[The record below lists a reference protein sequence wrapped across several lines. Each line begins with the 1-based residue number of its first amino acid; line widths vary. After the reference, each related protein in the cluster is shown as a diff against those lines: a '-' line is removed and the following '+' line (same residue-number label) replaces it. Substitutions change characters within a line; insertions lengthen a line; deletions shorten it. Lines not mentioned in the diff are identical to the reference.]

1 MAAAQRRT
9 RKLVRRTVSL
19 PGEVDRQVQQL
30 ARSQSRSTARVLEA
44 LVEAGL
50 AAREAEK
57 RRFFELAER
66 LRVTADPDEVQQIKQ
81 DLARM
86 TFGA

>member
-1 MAAAQRRT
+1 MVTAQRKR
-9 RKLVRRTVSL
+9 RKVVRRSVSL
-19 PGEVDRQVQQL
+19 RGDVDRQVQEL
-30 ARSQSRSTARVLEA
+30 ARHQSRSTASVLEG
-44 LVEAGL
+44 LIEAGL

-66 LRVTADPDEVQQIKQ
+66 LRVTADPDEVRQIKQ

>member
-1 MAAAQRRT
+1 MATSHRKT
-9 RKLVRRTVSL
+9 PKLVRRSVSL
-19 PGEVDRQVQQL
+19 PGDIDRQVQQL
-30 ARSQSRSTARVLEA
+30 ARSQSRSTASMLEA

-66 LRVTADPDEVQQIKQ
+66 LRVSTDPDEVQLIKQ